1 MPLANFTNLDFNQV
15 KTTLREYLKENSS
28 FTDYDF
34 EGSNLST
41 ILDVLAYNT
50 YITSYNANMV
60 ANEVFIDSATLRENV
75 VSLARNIGY
84 LPKSRKAARA
94 VVTFQVFTTNITPV
108 PSTITLKKGPVV
120 TSSGSFGNQSY
131 VFCILEDITVP
142 VVNNIATFS
151 NISVFEGT
159 LLTSNF
165 TQDYRNPNQKFILDN
180 NGIDTDLM
188 TVSVKPNQSSS
199 RTVTYSRQD
208 SLFDVKSDSKVYY
221 LQEVDDERYQIIF
234 GDGIFGNKLNADN
247 FISVD
252 YITSSGDAANGV
264 SSFSFAGRLIYNKN
278 AQEFSVTSGISLVST
293 GIAAGGGEPIE
304 SVESIKKFAPRIYA
318 SQNRALTANDYE
330 TLIPAKIYPETES
343 ISVFGGEEL
352 VPPQFGKVFIS
363 IKPRFG
369 DFLPNLIKEN
379 IKLKLKQF
387 AVAGIVPEILDL
399 KYLFIEVDSK
409 IYYNSNLA
417 PSASAVSTI
426 VQNNVTRYSESSEL
440 NKYGARLKYSK
451 FLKIIDDSHE
461 AVMSNIT
468 TVSMRRDLRVLINQ
482 FAEYQIAFGNEIYI
496 KRLNG
501 YNIKSSGI
509 LIAGIN
515 QPVYISDIP
524 NTNKVDG
531 SLFFFTV
538 PSIGSQTPTVVRRN
552 VGSINYTTG
561 TITLNPVNITGAK
574 IKDGVPILEISA
586 SPTSNDVVGLQDL
599 YLQLDISN
607 SNFETVVDEIS
618 SGLDP
623 SASNYVV
630 SSSYANGNLVRSGG
644 PTAAVTTP
652 GSTTTTTTS
661 TTTSAPSGAS
671 VASSGV
677 SGGTSYSGTTTS
689 SSGTSTSGS
698 TSY

>member
-94 VVTFQVFTTNITPV
+94 VVTFQVNTVNITPV
-108 PSTITLKKGPVV
+108 PSSITLKKGPVV

-151 NISVFEGT
+151 NISVYEGT

-165 TQDYRNPNQKFILDN
+165 TQNYRNPNQKFILDN
-180 NGIDTDLM
+180 IGIDTDLI
-188 TVSVKPNQSSS
+188 TVTVRPNESSTRSVK
-199 RTVTYSRQD
+199 YSRQD

-221 LQEVDDERYQIIF
+221 LQEVDDERYQVIF
-234 GDGIFGNKLNADN
+234 GDGIFGNKLEDN
-247 FISVD
+247 NYISVD

-264 SSFSFAGRLIYNKN
+264 SSFAFAGRLIYNRN
-278 AQEFSVTSGISLVST
+278 AQEYTVTSGISLVST

-352 VPPQFGKVFIS
+352 VPPQYGKVFIS

-379 IKLKLKQF
+379 IKLKLKKF

-399 KYLFIEVDSK
+399 KYLYLEVDSK

-417 PSASAVSTI
+417 PSAAAVSTI
-426 VQNNVTRYSESSEL
+426 VQNNVTKYSESSEL

-451 FLKIIDDSHE
+451 FLKVIDDSHE

-482 FAEYQIAFGNEIYI
+482 FAEYQIGFGNEIYI
-496 KRLNG
+496 KRMSG
-501 YNIKSSGI
+501 YNIKSSA
-509 LIAGIN
+509 LLVAGIN

-524 NTNKVDG
+524 DTNRITG
-531 SLFFFTV
+531 TLFFFTV

-552 VGSINYTTG
+552 IGTINYATG
-561 TITLNPVNITGAK
+561 VITLNPVNITSAK
-574 IKDGVPILEISA
+574 VKDGVQTLEISA

-644 PTAAVTTP
+644 PT
-652 GSTTTTTTS
+652 TTTS
-661 TTTSAPSGAS
+661 TTTRSTATTTTTTTTASSGTS
-671 VASSGV
+671 VAS
-677 SGGTSYSGTTTS
+677 SGTTTS

-698 TSY
+698 SSY